1 MDSQVNVLKT
11 HPLARIPVKDT
22 EGSAGYSLFSAEG
35 WILHPGNRITINTA
49 IALQLSPGTYARI
62 ASKSGLA
69 HKYGIQV
76 LGGVIDGD
84 YRGNVGVTLYI
95 SGDRE
100 LPIKPGYRIA
110 QLIIERI
117 ANPCFYEISPPKQ
130 LSPTLRGANGY
141 CSTGFSL

>member
-1 MDSQVNVLKT
+1 MDSQVKVLKT
-11 HPLARIPVKDT
+11 HPLARMPVKDT
-22 EGSAGYSLFSAEG
+22 EGSAGYSLFSVEG
-35 WILHPGNRITINTA
+35 WVLNPGNRITINTG
-49 IALQLSPGTYARI
+49 IALQLPPGTYGRI
-62 ASKSGLA
+62 AGKSGLA

-76 LGGVIDGD
+76 LGGVVDGD
-84 YRGNVGVTLYI
+84 YRGNVGVTLHN

-100 LPIKPGYRIA
+100 LYIKPGYRIA

-117 ANPCFYEISPPKQ
+117 ANPCFYEIAPPKQ

>member
-1 MDSQVNVLKT
+1 MDSRVDVLKT

-22 EGSAGYSLFSAEG
+22 EGSAGYSIFSVEG
-35 WILHPGNRITINTA
+35 CVLHPGNRVTINSG
-49 IALQLSPGTYARI
+49 IALQLPSGTYARI
-62 ASKSGLA
+62 AGKSGLA
-69 HKYGIQV
+69 NKYGIQV

-84 YRGNVGVTLYI
+84 YRGNVGITLYN

-100 LPIKPGYRIA
+100 LYIKPGYRIA

-117 ANPCFYEISPPKQ
+117 ANPCFYEIAPPKQ
-130 LSPTLRGANGY
+130 LSPTLRGANGI